1 MSAPP
6 LGPSELGGA
15 FCLYQRTQ
23 VLFPFRRRGR
33 RAAGASFPPPQPEP
47 TGFNYKR
54 PAKPSAPPP
63 PGALPWA
70 DKHRE
75 ARLQGPRER
84 SPSPLPAIP
93 GRAGL
98 QPLIHA
104 SRSAFGAASIRGGM
118 ETRECAWARS
128 GRGHGACGA
137 AEAPSKH
144 PISRRDRLLPKPNF
158 LRGGPKRLDSPRQS
172 ASALEKR

>member
-98 QPLIHA
+98 QPLALA

-118 ETRECAWARS
+118 ETRECAWARARRM
-128 GRGHGACGA
+128 RGCGTSFQ
-137 AEAPSKH
+137 APDLAQGSSSSKTKFS
-144 PISRRDRLLPKPNF
+144 SRRAKTFRLSTSECQ
-158 LRGGPKRLDSPRQS
+158 RLGE
-172 ASALEKR
+172 AVKHL